1 MGKRDHFGYQVLSEE
16 AAHRYS
22 KRINLLILLPK
33 NYQLLIRMIKYNNQ
47 PKI

>member
-1 MGKRDHFGYQVLSEE
+1 MGKRDNFGCQVLSEE